1 MRRPVSWLG
10 KMLPWPGKRERRAA
24 IGAARDEH
32 KNSRDRAAQSRK
44 LRQQIDRLARAN
56 GYAQAITEEIIR
68 GHE

>member
-1 MRRPVSWLG
+1 MSWLN

-32 KNSRDRAAQSRK
+32 KTSRDRAAQSRK

-56 GYAQAITEEIIR
+56 HYAEAITDQIIQ